1 MAERS
6 RPMLRS
12 GNRWTAVH
20 ETVFDQ
26 AEPRRGC
33 DSATSVRPHRRLR
46 SPLTDDPATVDPSL
60 EARIRRRQTVRL
72 MMIAALVVIATAL
85 ALDNLQDV
93 TIGWVVSDTDAPLVV
108 VLVVVFLLGLS
119 IGWLSG
125 RQDRT
130 AQT

>member
-1 MAERS
+1 M
-6 RPMLRS
+6 
-12 GNRWTAVH
+12 
-20 ETVFDQ
+20 
-26 AEPRRGC
+26 
-33 DSATSVRPHRRLR
+33 
-46 SPLTDDPATVDPSL
+46 TDHPATVDPSL

-72 MMIAALVVIATAL
+72 MMIAALVVIAAAL

-108 VLVVVFLLGLS
+108 VLVVVFLLGLA

>member
-1 MAERS
+1 M
-6 RPMLRS
+6 
-12 GNRWTAVH
+12 
-20 ETVFDQ
+20 
-26 AEPRRGC
+26 
-33 DSATSVRPHRRLR
+33 
-46 SPLTDDPATVDPSL
+46 TDDPATVDPSL